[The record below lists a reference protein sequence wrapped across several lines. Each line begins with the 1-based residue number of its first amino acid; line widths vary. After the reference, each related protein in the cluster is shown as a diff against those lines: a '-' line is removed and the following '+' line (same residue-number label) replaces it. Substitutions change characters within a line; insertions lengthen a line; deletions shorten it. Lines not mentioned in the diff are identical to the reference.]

1 MLGYAWIINIPE
13 LLVIRHAVIHIA
25 QTILYKLGFTIGNKE
40 RNSLRAYSSIR
51 GLIKSSKNQP
61 LLGFELEI
69 YLIIKNAAAMIV
81 L

>member
-40 RNSLRAYSSIR
+40 RNKRAY
-51 GLIKSSKNQP
+51 
-61 LLGFELEI
+61 
-69 YLIIKNAAAMIV
+69 
-81 L
+81 

>member
-1 MLGYAWIINIPE
+1 MLGYEWIINFPE
-13 LLVIRHAVIHIA
+13 LLVLRHAVIHIA

-40 RNSLRAYSSIR
+40 RNSSIR

-69 YLIIKNAAAMIV
+69 YLIIKM
-81 L
+81 LLQ

>member
-40 RNSLRAYSSIR
+40 RNIR